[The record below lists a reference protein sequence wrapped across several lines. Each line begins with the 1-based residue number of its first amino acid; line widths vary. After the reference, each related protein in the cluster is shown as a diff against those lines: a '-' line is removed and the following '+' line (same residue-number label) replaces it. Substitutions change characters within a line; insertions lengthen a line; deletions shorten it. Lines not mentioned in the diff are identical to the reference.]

1 MNTSVLGQF
10 DCQPLTRVEVAR
22 QLAEA
27 QIVASRAMPGAT
39 LYTLKTEVH
48 EWLLVALPGGAGL
61 AIDIVRPPPKRRR
74 GEAAKAS
81 PASR

>member
-1 MNTSVLGQF
+1 MGPL
-10 DCQPLTRVEVAR
+10 DCQPLSRAEVAR

-27 QIVASRAMPGAT
+27 QIVGSRAVPGAT
-39 LYTLKTEVH
+39 LYTLKTETRA
-48 EWLLVALPGGAGL
+48 WLLVALPDGAGL
-61 AIDIVRPPPKRRR
+61 AIDIARPPPKRRR